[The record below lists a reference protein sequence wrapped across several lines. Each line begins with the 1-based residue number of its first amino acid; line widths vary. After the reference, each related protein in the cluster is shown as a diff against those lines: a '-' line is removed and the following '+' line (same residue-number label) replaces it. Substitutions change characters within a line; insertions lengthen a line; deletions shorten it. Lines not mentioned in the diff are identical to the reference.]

1 MMRIASFEGVF
12 SFRFRNFRLYGFSVG
27 GLLNELFIL
36 GKIVVLFG
44 NQGLGLGSRFRG
56 NKVNA
61 RGGLNGHGS
70 GHVTN

>member
-1 MMRIASFEGVF
+1 MMCIISFEAVF
-12 SFRFRNFRLYGFSVG
+12 GFRFRSFRFWHLDVG